1 MGAASVTDVRTG
13 QHLCFDRMVLNLN
26 GPVAGYTA
34 QYVPRVVQ
42 DGSGF
47 TIPLQGRAF
56 LQVTV
61 NAPSYNSETGT
72 VTYSPA
78 AKAELSNMT
87 GTRPSGRWPTQVAL
101 KAIQASASA
110 SVHGYRSG
118 CSPWTDRLRVAAGNQ
133 RSALLVTSVSC

>member
-72 VTYSPA
+72 VTCSPA

-87 GTRPSGRWPTQVAL
+87 GTRPSGR
-101 KAIQASASA
+101 
-110 SVHGYRSG
+110 
-118 CSPWTDRLRVAAGNQ
+118 
-133 RSALLVTSVSC
+133 